1 MLYRLTPPPSGV
13 CVNVIGIVFC
23 SQLFV
28 IPDCKGIVKH
38 KLTIVILVFS
48 YHNEI
53 KLLVD
58 RFLK

>member
-1 MLYRLTPPPSGV
+1 M
-13 CVNVIGIVFC
+13 NVIGIVFC

-53 KLLVD
+53 KLLID